1 MVNTLTMDISCA
13 ILAGGKSTR
22 FGRDKATFEINGKPL
37 IRSICDIAKRV
48 FKDVV
53 IVSKSHNTISG
64 IDIPI
69 IKDSIPVHSPMAGIV
84 SALLYNTTPY
94 TFIIAC
100 DMPNISEKALSA
112 MIEEISGED
121 IIIPRTGLGY
131 EPLHAIYNRS
141 CISPMLTLIERQ
153 VLHISA
159 LFPYLVVKE
168 LEKKTYFFHKGH
180 SIFMNINT
188 KEDICCVQ
196 RLGL

>member
-1 MVNTLTMDISCA
+1 MMDISCA

-22 FGRDKATFEINGKPL
+22 FGKDKATTLEINGKPL
-37 IRSICDIAKRV
+37 ICTIWDIAKRV

-53 IVSKSHNTISG
+53 IVSKFHNTISG
-64 IDIPI
+64 IDTPI

-84 SALLYNTTPY
+84 SALLFTKTPY
-94 TFIIAC
+94 VFILAC

-112 MIEEISGED
+112 MIEEVSGED
-121 IIIPRTGLGY
+121 IIIPKIDLGY

-153 VLHISA
+153 VFHISA

-168 LEKKTYFFHKGH
+168 LKERTYFFHKGH

-188 KEDICCVQ
+188 KEDIYCVQ